1 MNLNRSNLYN
11 TFTIK
16 LTKDKKGGMWVLS
29 STSPLTFG
37 STTYLPLCPYSYLA
51 SGDAYPKKNP
61 GHYGI
66 FVYLSSALY

>member
-1 MNLNRSNLYN
+1 
-11 TFTIK
+11 
-16 LTKDKKGGMWVLS
+16 MWVLS

-51 SGDAYPKKNP
+51 SGDAYPKKNS